1 VRQELEKY
9 VRSLGLDAYLVGGA
23 VRDELLGLDSK
34 DADFLVPG
42 VDTDG
47 LRAALAPHGRVEDL
61 VVADRLVGVRLH
73 PNAGRIRTLTRA
85 GIEFAPPRKEVST
98 GPGRHDFEI
107 VADPTLSVED
117 DMRRRDFT
125 VNAMARRLETGE
137 LVDPLDGRAD
147 LEARRL
153 RTVSPQSFREDPLR
167 LVRALRFVSQL
178 GFEPDEELLA
188 QMREEAPAVKLV
200 SGERIGGGLAADGMG
215 ELSKLLLGKEPA
227 RALRL
232 ARDTGVL
239 VELLPEFGPA
249 VGFDQESRYHD
260 LTVDEHTFA
269 VVQAAAD
276 SGFSLPV
283 RLAALF
289 HDLGKPIVG
298 WRGTDG
304 RLHYYAKPGFAAH
317 GHDQVGADLAA
328 GALLRLRYPNAL
340 RQRVVRIVRRHMF
353 QPGKGDERRARRF
366 LRRNGDELAFDLI
379 DHKRADLLG
388 KRGRDGEPPPVEEIE
403 RLARFREVVER
414 ERSNPHRLRDL
425 AIDGNDLIEL
435 GFKAGPRLGRILNE
449 LLDEVVEEPAL
460 NTREHLLAEAGKRL

>member
-1 VRQELEKY
+1 MRREIEKY

-23 VRDELLGLDSK
+23 VRDELLGLESK

-42 VDTDG
+42 LDTEG
-47 LRAALAPHGRVEDL
+47 LRAALTPYGRVEDL
-61 VVADRLVGVRLH
+61 VVADRLVGIRLH
-73 PNAGRIRTLTRA
+73 PSDPEIRKMTRS

-107 VADPTLSVED
+107 VADPTLSVEE
-117 DMRRRDFT
+117 DMLRRDFT
-125 VNAMARRLETGE
+125 VNAMARRLETGD
-137 LVDPLDGRAD
+137 LVDPRGGRAD
-147 LEARRL
+147 VEARRL

-200 SGERIGGGLAADGMG
+200 SGERIGGGLAADSMG
-215 ELSKLLLGKEPA
+215 ELSKLLLGAGPG

-249 VGFDQESRYHD
+249 IGFDQESRYHD

-276 SGFSLPV
+276 LGYSLRV

-289 HDLGKPIVG
+289 HDLGKPHAA
-298 WRGTDG
+298 WRGRDG
-304 RLHYYAKPGFAAH
+304 RLHYYAKPGFAER

-353 QPGKGDERRARRF
+353 QPGKGDALRARRF
-366 LRRNGDELAFDLI
+366 LRRNGDELSFDLI
-379 DHKRADLLG
+379 DHKHADLLG
-388 KRGRDGEPPPVEEIE
+388 KRGSDGEPPPMDEIDA
-403 RLARFREVVER
+403 LGRFRVVVEQ
-414 ERSNPHRLRDL
+414 ERSSPHRLRDL
-425 AIDGNDLIEL
+425 AVDGNDLIEL
-435 GFKAGPRLGRILNE
+435 GFRPGPGLGRALHE
-449 LLDEVVEEPAL
+449 LLDAVVEEPAL
-460 NTREHLLAEAGKRL
+460 NTRDQLLARAEGLR